1 MPSSKKKPTAL
12 ERRVAACIRYEG
24 PLPERSRKVAFGKLP
39 KALVAPL
46 RAARKEVVEGETEPK
61 WLEFEGYYAL
71 LGLRTGKPFA
81 WAVFAA
87 DRHVNYTW
95 GRYVAFTP
103 AGCLI
108 CDKLEVG
115 D

>member
-1 MPSSKKKPTAL
+1 MSNAKKKPTAL
-12 ERRVAACIRYEG
+12 ERRVAACFRYEG
-24 PLPERSRKVAFGKLP
+24 PLAERSRKVAFGKVP
-39 KALVAPL
+39 KALAGPL
-46 RAARKEVVEGETEPK
+46 RAARREVIEGETEPR
-61 WLEFEGYYAL
+61 WLKFEGYYAL
-71 LGLRTGKPFA
+71 LGLRSRKLFA

-103 AGCLI
+103 SGRLI